1 MLNNGVYRMHILL
14 TGGTGFIGSA
24 LVPRLLTQKH
34 TLTILSRSSHS
45 DTDDCHYIR
54 NLDEL
59 ADDAQIDAVI
69 NLAGASLA
77 GARWTPGY
85 KREIVDSR
93 LETTRQLVA
102 CMTRLQVPPAVLLN
116 ASAIG
121 YYGHGGH
128 PVTEA
133 DAAGEGFSADL
144 CRRWEE
150 AAGHAEA
157 LGTRV
162 CLARF
167 GVVLDAGGGAFE
179 ELFRPFRFG
188 LANWIG
194 SGHQWLSWVHRSDVI
209 AALIFLL
216 EHDELSGPF
225 NITAPEP
232 VTARGMC
239 EAIKQQRKT
248 LLTAPVPAMVMR
260 IMLGEMADELLINGQ
275 KVLPERL
282 ANSGFTFDHPTLK
295 NALHAIL
302 A

>member
-1 MLNNGVYRMHILL
+1 MHILL
-14 TGGTGFIGSA
+14 TGGTGFIGNA
-24 LVPRLLTQKH
+24 LVPHLLTQKH
-34 TLTILSRSSHS
+34 TLTILSRSSHT
-45 DTDDCHYIR
+45 DTEGCRYIQD
-54 NLDEL
+54 LGEL
-59 ADDAQIDAVI
+59 ADNAQIDAVI

-77 GARWTPGY
+77 GARWTASY

-121 YYGHGGH
+121 YYGHGDQ
-128 PVTEA
+128 PVTEK
-133 DAAGEGFSADL
+133 DSAGEGFSADL
-144 CRRWEE
+144 CSRWEE
-150 AAGHAEA
+150 AALQAEA

-162 CLARF
+162 CLCRF

-194 SGHQWLSWVHRSDVI
+194 SGHQWLSWVHRSDVV
-209 AALIFLL
+209 AALTFLL
-216 EHDELSGPF
+216 DHSELSGPF
-225 NITAPEP
+225 NVTAPEP
-232 VTARGMC
+232 VTGRGMC
-239 EAIKQQRKT
+239 DAIKHQRKT
-248 LLTAPVPAMVMR
+248 LLTAPVPATVMR

-282 ANSGFTFDHPTLK
+282 THSGFTFSYPTIK
-295 NALHAIL
+295 KALHAIL

>member
-1 MLNNGVYRMHILL
+1 MHILL
-14 TGGTGFIGSA
+14 TGGTGFIGEA
-24 LVPRLLTQKH
+24 LVPSLLAQGH
-34 TLTILSRSSHS
+34 ELTILSRSRHT
-45 DTDDCHYIR
+45 DTDGCRYIR

-59 ADDAQIDAVI
+59 AGDERIDAAI

-77 GARWTPGY
+77 GARWTASY

-102 CMTRLQVPPAVLLN
+102 CMQRLQVPPGVLLN

-121 YYGHGGH
+121 YYGHGDQA
-128 PVTEA
+128 VTEA
-133 DAAGEGFSADL
+133 DDAGEGFSADL

-150 AAGHAEA
+150 AASHAEA

-162 CLARF
+162 CLCRF

-194 SGHQWLSWVHRSDVI
+194 NGRQWLSWVHRSDVV
-209 AALIFLL
+209 AALAFLL

-225 NITAPEP
+225 NVTAPEP
-232 VTARGMC
+232 VTGRGMC
-239 EAIKQQRKT
+239 DAIKQQRKT
-248 LLTAPVPAMVMR
+248 LITAPVPATVMR

-275 KVLPERL
+275 KVLPQRL
-282 ANSGFTFDHPTLK
+282 TNSGFTFSYPHIDD
-295 NALHAIL
+295 ALHAIL

>member
-1 MLNNGVYRMHILL
+1 MHILL
-14 TGGTGFIGSA
+14 TGGTGFIGDA
-24 LVPRLLTQKH
+24 LVPSLLTQGH
-34 TLTILSRSSHS
+34 ELTILSRSRHT
-45 DTDDCHYIR
+45 DTEGCRYIR

-59 ADDAQIDAVI
+59 ADDAHIDAAI

-77 GARWTPGY
+77 GARWTASY

-102 CMTRLQVPPAVLLN
+102 CMQRLQVPPGVLLN

-121 YYGHGGH
+121 YYGHGDQ

-133 DAAGEGFSADL
+133 DDAGEGFSADL

-150 AAGHAEA
+150 AASHAET

-162 CLARF
+162 CLCRF

-194 SGHQWLSWVHRSDVI
+194 NGRQWLSWVHRSDVV
-209 AALIFLL
+209 AALAFLL

-225 NITAPEP
+225 NVTAPEP
-232 VTARGMC
+232 VTGRGMC
-239 EAIKQQRKT
+239 DAIKQQRKT
-248 LLTAPVPAMVMR
+248 LITAPVPATVMR

-275 KVLPERL
+275 KVLPQRL
-282 ANSGFTFDHPTLK
+282 TNSGFTFSYAHIDD
-295 NALHAIL
+295 ALHAIL

>member
-1 MLNNGVYRMHILL
+1 MHILL
-14 TGGTGFIGSA
+14 TGGTGFIGEA
-24 LVPRLLTQKH
+24 LVPSLLAQGH
-34 TLTILSRSSHS
+34 ELTILSRSRHT
-45 DTDDCHYIR
+45 DTEGCRYIR

-59 ADDAQIDAVI
+59 ADDERIHAAI

-77 GARWTPGY
+77 GARWTASY
-85 KREIVDSR
+85 KREIVESR
-93 LETTRQLVA
+93 LGTTGQLVE
-102 CMTRLQVPPAVLLN
+102 CMQRLQVPPGVLLN

-121 YYGHGGH
+121 YYGHGDQ

-133 DAAGEGFSADL
+133 DDAGEGFSADL

-150 AAGHAEA
+150 AASHAET

-162 CLARF
+162 CLCRF

-194 SGHQWLSWVHRSDVI
+194 SGRQWLSWVHRNDVV
-209 AALIFLL
+209 AALTFLL
-216 EHDELSGPF
+216 EHDELSGAF
-225 NITAPEP
+225 NVTAPEP

-239 EAIKQQRKT
+239 DAIKKRRKT
-248 LLTAPVPAMVMR
+248 LLTAPVPAPVMR

-275 KVLPERL
+275 KVLPQRL
-282 ANSGFTFDHPTLK
+282 TNSGFTFSYPHIDD
-295 NALHAIL
+295 ALRAIL